1 MKPIEL
7 SQHDIEV
14 IAERLR
20 VHRADKAKCL
30 PPLKDSGAAAN
41 SAGNMKDGS
50 SPSARE
56 NSRYL
61 DTAAAG
67 RGATA
72 DEGSPLSTKPSL
84 LLADPTCQ
92 DCDPGY
98 PCATHARRCEGCFA
112 ADGLHDGTVSTTKRG
127 PGVTALVELWC
138 NLCDPPVPV
147 GERFADGQP
156 DPWSLDSE
164 ELVTTADLPRE
175 TPAYWARARDE
186 YDAADDKQDIQP
198 FGRTTK

>member
-7 SQHDIEV
+7 SQQDLDTM
-14 IAERLR
+14 AERLR
-20 VHRADKAKCL
+20 VHRADKAKYL
-30 PPLKDSGAAAN
+30 PQSSGASARQAAD
-41 SAGNMKDGS
+41 GNMVDAGK
-50 SPSARE
+50 PPARQTLHY
-56 NSRYL
+56 S
-61 DTAAAG
+61 
-67 RGATA
+67 
-72 DEGSPLSTKPSL
+72 
-84 LLADPTCQ
+84 DPTCQ

-112 ADGLHDGTVSTTKRG
+112 ADDLHNGAASASKRG

-138 NLCDPPVPV
+138 ATCDPPVPV

-156 DPWSLDSE
+156 DPWSLSDE

-175 TPAYWARARDE
+175 PPAYWGRARDE
-186 YDAADDKQDIQP
+186 YDPTDDKQDIQP

>member
-1 MKPIEL
+1 M
-7 SQHDIEV
+7 S
-14 IAERLR
+14 
-20 VHRADKAKCL
+20 ADAK
-30 PPLKDSGAAAN
+30 
-41 SAGNMKDGS
+41 
-50 SPSARE
+50 
-56 NSRYL
+56 L

-112 ADGLHDGTVSTTKRG
+112 ANELHDGAVSASKHG

-138 NLCDPPVPV
+138 PKCS
-147 GERFADGQP
+147 GEP
-156 DPWSLDSE
+156 E
-164 ELVTTADLPRE
+164 EP
-175 TPAYWARARDE
+175 
-186 YDAADDKQDIQP
+186 
-198 FGRTTK
+198 